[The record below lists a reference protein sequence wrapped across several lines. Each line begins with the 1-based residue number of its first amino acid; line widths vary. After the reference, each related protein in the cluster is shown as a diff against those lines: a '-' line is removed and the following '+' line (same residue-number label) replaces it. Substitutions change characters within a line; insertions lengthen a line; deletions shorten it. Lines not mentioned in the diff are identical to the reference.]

1 MEKVFREYEI
11 IKTYILFF
19 FIINLT
25 YVCFILLLY
34 SWICFSQLPYLPEMD
49 ALQSDIKIINQCY
62 QHLTKTK
69 QSDDLAYID
78 AYKYTF
84 SRTGKCHLLH
94 SCNKL

>member
-1 MEKVFREYEI
+1 MQFVLKLIF
-11 IKTYILFF
+11 LFF
-19 FIINLT
+19 SIINLT

-62 QHLTKTK
+62 QHLSKTK

-84 SRTGKCHLLH
+84 SRTGNRHLLH
-94 SCNKL
+94 SCRIVSIF